1 MVSVGQ
7 STTPSSEDTV
17 NTETTVDDYYA
28 RSGDMLE
35 TTSIDSVASSV
46 GDSSTIT
53 TSDVTTSKIATQQSP
68 IVVKEEVHIQTIKMY
83 SLLTKENIFLLYRL
97 HQVQKLLKKLLVTN
111 QLLRMILKKKN
122 L

>member
-7 STTPSSEDTV
+7 STTPNSEDTV

-46 GDSSTIT
+46 GDASSSTT
-53 TSDVTTSKIATQQSP
+53 RAVTTSEIATQQSP
-68 IVVKEEVHIQTIKMY
+68 IVVKEEVY
-83 SLLTKENIFLLYRL
+83 
-97 HQVQKLLKKLLVTN
+97 V
-111 QLLRMILKKKN
+111 
-122 L
+122 

>member
-7 STTPSSEDTV
+7 TTTPKSEDTV

-68 IVVKEEVHIQTIKMY
+68 IVVKEEVYI
-83 SLLTKENIFLLYRL
+83 YRL
-97 HQVQKLLKKLLVTN
+97 YHPNLEYCNTVLLV
-111 QLLRMILKKKN
+111 
-122 L
+122 

>member
-1 MVSVGQ
+1 
-7 STTPSSEDTV
+7 
-17 NTETTVDDYYA
+17 
-28 RSGDMLE
+28 MLE

-111 QLLRMILKKKN
+111 QLLRMILKKN